1 MTESTALF
9 QGLIRNADWALNSLT
24 NEQPF
29 DCEGFMDITDAEL
42 LLYRNAYQDGVDAAR
57 SHCDICPARAEA
69 GQRALVSGC
78 DLLLRHGIEN

>member
-1 MTESTALF
+1 MTESAALS
-9 QGLIRNADWALNSLT
+9 QGLIPRLGRELNSLT
-24 NEQPF
+24 NEQSF

-57 SHCDICPARAEA
+57 SRCDICPARAEA
-69 GQRALVSGC
+69 GQPVLVSGS